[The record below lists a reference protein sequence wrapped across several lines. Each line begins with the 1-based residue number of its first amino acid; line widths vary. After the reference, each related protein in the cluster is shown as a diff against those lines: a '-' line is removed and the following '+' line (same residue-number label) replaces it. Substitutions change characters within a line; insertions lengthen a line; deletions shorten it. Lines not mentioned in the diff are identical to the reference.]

1 MDILWD
7 YNELY
12 GFIWGTNRKTNTIS
26 KQMIQLDHR
35 LESEQDGPRS
45 TSAWWL
51 TYPSEKNMTS
61 SVGMII
67 PNIWKNKSHVPN
79 HQPEI
84 DANSRL

>member
-51 TYPSEKNMTS
+51 TYPSEKKYDFVSWDDYSQYME
-61 SVGMII
+61 
-67 PNIWKNKSHVPN
+67 K
-79 HQPEI
+79 
-84 DANSRL
+84 